1 MCTVCTSL
9 HKGDN
14 AVNINY
20 TEDMKLGEV
29 IVAEDYMIQQ
39 GNLKNSWSQ
48 NITKYASKFEG
59 VEKYLWNYRK

>member
-29 IVAEDYMIQQ
+29 VVAEDYMIQQ
-39 GNLKNSWSQ
+39 GNLKNS
-48 NITKYASKFEG
+48 
-59 VEKYLWNYRK
+59 

>member
-1 MCTVCTSL
+1 
-9 HKGDN
+9 
-14 AVNINY
+14 
-20 TEDMKLGEV
+20 MKLGEI

-59 VEKYLWNYRK
+59 VENIYGKSEVENKFLAVHN